1 MHELKEKL
9 PMKLEA
15 PDTSIRAQ
23 VGWGGMAMA
32 FLKLPA
38 GTDLGPLLE
47 GLPDD
52 KCQCPH
58 WGYMLKGRMTLSYK
72 DGANEQLE
80 AGQVFFWPP
89 GHTASVEEDVEIIE
103 LSPEGEYEEVIS
115 HVLRKVQG

>member
-1 MHELKEKL
+1 M
-9 PMKLEA
+9 
-15 PDTSIRAQ
+15 
-23 VGWGGMAMA
+23 
-32 FLKLPA
+32 A

-72 DGANEQLE
+72 DGGSEQLE

-89 GHTASVEEDVEIIE
+89 GHTATVEEDVEIIE